1 MKLTLI
7 RHAEV
12 DEKYHGSY
20 NGHNE
25 IGLSSRGHTQAK
37 EICQKLDMLKFNT
50 VYCSDTF
57 RVKETLKYSL
67 HVETVEYTDKLREKS
82 WGKHEGLTFDE
93 IIAQNEIKYENF
105 LQWIDALDGEDYHEY
120 VNRIKEFFLEFLPSL
135 NQEHILIITHAG
147 VIRVLLSII
156 HDISLE
162 NAFTIK
168 VEHAQ
173 IITIEI

>member
-12 DEKYHGSY
+12 DERYHGCY

-25 IGLSSRGHTQAK
+25 IGLSSLGHTQAK
-37 EICQKLDMLKFNT
+37 EICKKLDMLKFNV
-50 VYCSDTF
+50 VYSSDTF
-57 RVKETLKYSL
+57 RVKETIKHSL
-67 HVETVEYTDKLREKS
+67 HVEGINYTKDLREKS
-82 WGKHEGLTFDE
+82 WGKHEGLNFDE

-105 LQWIDALDGEDYHEY
+105 LQWINALDGEDYKEY
-120 VNRIKEFFLEFLPSL
+120 IKRIKEFFLEYLPSL

-156 HDISLE
+156 HDISLQS
-162 NAFTIK
+162 AFTIK